1 MNIGKITSNIIFF
14 MGRKSGFW
22 ISVFGYRA
30 IVGSPVVLLVAMNEL
45 LSSIT

>member
-1 MNIGKITSNIIFF
+1 MNIGKMTSKMIFS
-14 MGRKSGFW
+14 MERKSGFW

-45 LSSIT
+45 LLSIT